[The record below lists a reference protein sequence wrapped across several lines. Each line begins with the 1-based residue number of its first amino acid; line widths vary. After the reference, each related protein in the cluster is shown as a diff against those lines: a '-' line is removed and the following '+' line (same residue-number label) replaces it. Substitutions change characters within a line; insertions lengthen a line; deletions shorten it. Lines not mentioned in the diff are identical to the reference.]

1 MCILHGC
8 KMIKLVGDDLYY
20 KNVFIASINSKLV
33 PSFKDEVKEMIK
45 NNFYTDDEI
54 EEMKRNA
61 KDETET

>member
-1 MCILHGC
+1 ML
-8 KMIKLVGDDLYY
+8 KLVGDDIYY
-20 KNVFIASINSKLV
+20 KSVFIAKLNQHLV
-33 PSFKDEVKEMIK
+33 PSFKDEVREMIK

>member
-1 MCILHGC
+1 
-8 KMIKLVGDDLYY
+8 MIKLVGDDLYY